1 MEELQMKE
9 KPRLKNLYKKSL
21 AIELIKRGHDLHHT
35 MRNRNNS
42 KYQVYVMV
50 ETPELIR
57 DMIAIVERDERLY
70 QERNKK

>member
-1 MEELQMKE
+1 MKE

-35 MRNRNNS
+35 MRNRNNP
-42 KYQVYVMV
+42 KYQVYVLV

-70 QERNKK
+70 KERHKR

>member
-1 MEELQMKE
+1 MKE

-35 MRNRNNS
+35 MRNRNNP
-42 KYQVYVMV
+42 KYQVYVLV